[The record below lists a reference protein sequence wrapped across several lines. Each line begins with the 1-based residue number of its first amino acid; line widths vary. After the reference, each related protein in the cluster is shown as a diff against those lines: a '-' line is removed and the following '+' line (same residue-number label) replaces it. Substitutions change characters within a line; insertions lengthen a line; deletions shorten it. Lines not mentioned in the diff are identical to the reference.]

1 MRKTNT
7 NESVDYASPHQ
18 PSRIMPELSQSNP
31 EMSPQSIPI
40 ERALVTGASS
50 GIGREIARILA
61 AQGCNLVLCARRRA
75 ELEALAA
82 ELADKHGVQSE
93 VVVSNLA
100 SVGGV
105 KALIATAGE
114 VDIVVNNA
122 GFGFAGSTIERDT
135 DGQLSMIDL
144 NVRALTHLS
153 RHYGKKMAGKG
164 RGRILNVA
172 SIAAF
177 TPGPGMA
184 VYCATKAYVL
194 SFSRALHDEL
204 RPKGVSV
211 TALCPGFVETGF
223 QEVAGL
229 DFGAMER
236 STAVSAEKV
245 AEIAVKAMRK
255 GRREVIPG
263 LMNKPLPLIT
273 RLAPVRLQLA
283 VAKALLG

>member
-1 MRKTNT
+1 M
-7 NESVDYASPHQ
+7 
-18 PSRIMPELSQSNP
+18 
-31 EMSPQSIPI
+31 
-40 ERALVTGASS
+40 TGASS

-75 ELEALAA
+75 ELEALAT
-82 ELADKHGVQSE
+82 ELADKHGIQSE

-153 RHYGKKMAGKG
+153 RHYGKKMAGTG

-172 SIAAF
+172 SIAGKVPAF
-177 TPGPGMA
+177 HGAAYSTSKHAVIGLTKVTAAEVAAHGVTANAICPGVTRSLMNDKRIEYDAERLGVTFEHLEQTATPLGRRLEPEEIATLA
-184 VYCATKAYVL
+184 VYLA
-194 SFSRALHDEL
+194 SD
-204 RPKGVSV
+204 
-211 TALCPGFVETGF
+211 
-223 QEVAGL
+223 
-229 DFGAMER
+229 GAA
-236 STAVSAEKV
+236 AVNGQSINV
-245 AEIAVKAMRK
+245 CGGTV
-255 GRREVIPG
+255 V
-263 LMNKPLPLIT
+263 
-273 RLAPVRLQLA
+273 V
-283 VAKALLG
+283 